1 MRQRTPAAPAPASA
15 PAGRSRALGR
25 NVLALSL
32 VSLLTDASSEIIYPL
47 LPLFLST
54 VLGASA
60 AAVGLVEGAA
70 ESTAAL
76 LKLASGWWSDRVR
89 RRKPLVVAGYALAA
103 VARPLLALATATSQV
118 LAIRMTDRVGKG
130 IRTAPRDALI
140 ADSVAP
146 EIRGRAFGFHR
157 AADHAGA
164 VIGPLL
170 AFGMLSGLGLPLRE
184 VFLWAALPGALAVL
198 ALVVLVREPERE
210 VHAAHVAHAA
220 APGIAGPPDLRAP
233 LPASFRRYLVVLLLF
248 TLGNSSDAFLLLR
261 ASQLGVAAPLI
272 PLLWA
277 ALHVVKAASSVP
289 GGSLSDRLGRKPLIV
304 AGWLLYAAVYVLFG
318 RATETWHAW
327 ALFLVYGLYF
337 GLTEGVEKA
346 LVADLVPAAR
356 RGAAFGWYNLAIGLG
371 ALPASV
377 LFGMVWD
384 RYGAGPA
391 FGVGAV
397 LAVAAAG
404 GLLMLVPSSMHPGA
418 AARPGA

>member
-1 MRQRTPAAPAPASA
+1 
-15 PAGRSRALGR
+15 
-25 NVLALSL
+25 
-32 VSLLTDASSEIIYPL
+32 
-47 LPLFLST
+47 
-54 VLGASA
+54 
-60 AAVGLVEGAA
+60 
-70 ESTAAL
+70 
-76 LKLASGWWSDRVR
+76 
-89 RRKPLVVAGYALAA
+89 
-103 VARPLLALATATSQV
+103 
-118 LAIRMTDRVGKG
+118 
-130 IRTAPRDALI
+130 
-140 ADSVAP
+140 
-146 EIRGRAFGFHR
+146 
-157 AADHAGA
+157 
-164 VIGPLL
+164 
-170 AFGMLSGLGLPLRE
+170 
-184 VFLWAALPGALAVL
+184 
-198 ALVVLVREPERE
+198 
-210 VHAAHVAHAA
+210 
-220 APGIAGPPDLRAP
+220 
-233 LPASFRRYLVVLLLF
+233 
-248 TLGNSSDAFLLLR
+248 
-261 ASQLGVAAPLI
+261 
-272 PLLWA
+272 
-277 ALHVVKAASSVP
+277 VVKAASSVP

-404 GLLMLVPSSMHPGA
+404 GLILLVPSSMHPGA